1 MTKTREPKIQ
11 PPGDRKTLWRAT
23 LETGSRAFQDTSPL
37 KDFDIYVVGFHC
49 AKHAPEMQMEAHH
62 YCRQVNSD
70 VLQCAVFD
78 GNTRD
83 ANLIG
88 IEYIISEKLLDGMP
102 EEEKNFWHP
111 HNYEVLSGQLTA
123 PNLPESA
130 EHELVRL
137 LVNSYGKTWH
147 TWHTGRADGLGTP
160 GDPLPYGDA
169 RLMWSFNRDGEVDPR
184 LKDELNSAMGID
196 EMKKREKRR
205 DLARHAHPQ
214 RGVDALKSAFP
225 DADGRPEGV
234 RDVDESS

>member
-1 MTKTREPKIQ
+1 MTKTREPKIH
-11 PPGDRKTLWRAT
+11 PPGDRKTLWRTT
-23 LETGSRAFQDTSPL
+23 LETGSRALQDTSPL

-49 AKHAPEMQMEAHH
+49 AKHAPKMQMEAHH

-70 VLQCAVFD
+70 VLQCAIFD

-88 IEYIISEKLLDGMP
+88 IEYIISEKLFDGLP
-102 EEEKNFWHP
+102 EEEKTYWHP

-123 PNLPESA
+123 PNLLESA

-137 LVNSYGKTWH
+137 LINSYGKTWH
-147 TWHTGRADGLGTP
+147 TWHTGRADGLGMP

-225 DADGRPEGV
+225 GSDGRPEGV
-234 RDVDESS
+234 RDVDEGS

>member
-1 MTKTREPKIQ
+1 MTKRRDPKIH
-11 PPGDRKTLWRAT
+11 PPGEDKTLWRAT
-23 LETGSRAFQDTSPL
+23 LEMGSRVLQDTSPL

-49 AKHAPEMQMEAHH
+49 AKHAPDMQMEAHH

-70 VLQCAVFD
+70 VLQCAIFD

-88 IEYIISEKLLDGMP
+88 IEYIISEKLFEGLP
-102 EEEKNFWHP
+102 EKEKDYWHP

-137 LVNSYGKTWH
+137 LINSYGKTWH
-147 TWHTGRADGLGTP
+147 TWHTGRADGLGKL
-160 GDPLPYGDA
+160 GDPLPYGEA
-169 RLMWSFNRDGEVDPR
+169 HLMWSFNRDGEVDPR

-196 EMKKREKRR
+196 EAQKRERRR

-225 DADGRPEGV
+225 DADGRPDGV
-234 RDVDESS
+234 RDAGEEL